1 MISQKTLC
9 IFACL
14 LFIVSTIQSQD
25 ITIQLGNKSKTFKA
39 GTFLEIVQS
48 ASGTVPCEKCS
59 HNILSGKL
67 ISYQHDLVTMVLYE
81 KKEVLVNEGKNL
93 GFRET
98 SYAEDMPLNSIDIP
112 RGDILSIRQSGKK
125 KLKTM
130 TTGQTMATVIGLVG
144 LGHLASIPFA
154 GENGGLLAGVGAS
167 EVVLAIILGVSSTP
181 KTYITNVN
189 CPDKPKN
196 ANQIWLWE

>member
-39 GTFLEIVQS
+39 GTFLEIVQP

-81 KKEVLVNEGKNL
+81 KKEVLVNEGKTL

-98 SYAEDMPLNSIDIP
+98 SYAEDMPLNTIDIP

-181 KTYITNVN
+181 KTYITHVN
-189 CPDKPKN
+189 CPDKLKN
-196 ANQIWLWE
+196 NDEIWMWE

>member
-39 GTFLEIVQS
+39 GTFLEIVQP

-81 KKEVLVNEGKNL
+81 KKEVLMNEGKNL

-130 TTGQTMATVIGLVG
+130 TTGQTIATVIGFVG

-181 KTYITNVN
+181 KTYITHVN
-189 CPDKPKN
+189 CPDKLKN
-196 ANQIWLWE
+196 NDEIWMWE